1 LSISDKIPLYVRWT
15 PEQSPYAVEM
25 RLDLVTHVTGELAQ
39 AQSLGIEIGGMLIG
53 GLPGGASQVLRVDD
67 VAIIGRRLE
76 DGPIYMLDPEQHLQL
91 AEVKEAAQRQNKVPV
106 GFFRS
111 HLRPGPLLPS
121 IADKTLLAEQFPGGN
136 YAFLLIQSHEPR
148 TAAFFLAVDGQLA
161 EQPSVRKFFF
171 DDSEFKRLPEV
182 APENGAAGKA
192 ITEQL
197 PPRAANA
204 VLPEAIERRYRWI
217 AGASFAALMILA
229 AFALFSGSIARYFRP
244 DTNKLNL
251 VATPKAG
258 VLQITWD
265 HGAPFILNAN
275 KALLTIDDGSS
286 HRELMLAPDEL
297 KLGEVD
303 YERLSEKV
311 SIVLTLDSPGSHLP
325 PQAVDWIQN

>member
-1 LSISDKIPLYVRWT
+1 
-15 PEQSPYAVEM
+15 M

-53 GLPGGASQVLRVDD
+53 ELPRGASPVLRVDD
-67 VAIIGRRLE
+67 VAIIGRRFE
-76 DGPIYMLDPEQHLQL
+76 DGPIYMLDPDQHLHL
-91 AEVKEAAQRQNKVPV
+91 TGVKEAAQRQNKVPV

-121 IADKTLLAEQFPGGN
+121 IADKTLLVEQFPEGN

-148 TAAFFLAVDGQLA
+148 TAAFFLAVDGQLS

-182 APENGAAGKA
+182 AMENGATAHA
-192 ITEQL
+192 ASQPF
-197 PPRAANA
+197 PPRAADA
-204 VLPEAIERRYRWI
+204 VPAEAIERRYRWI
-217 AGASFAALMILA
+217 ASGSFAALVILA
-229 AFALFSGSIARYFRP
+229 VFALFSGSIARAFRP

-265 HGAPFILNAN
+265 HGAPAVLNAQ
-275 KALLTIDDGSS
+275 KARLTIDDGAS

-303 YERLSEKV
+303 YERLSGKV
-311 SIVLTLDSPGSHLP
+311 SVMLTLDSPGSHLP
-325 PQAVDWIQN
+325 PQTVDWIQH